1 MHTPLHILNSVFGF
15 ESFRLEQEKV
25 ISTVLR
31 GEDCFV
37 LMPTG
42 GGKSLCYQIPA
53 LCLDGLTVVIS
64 PLIALMKDQVD
75 ALRLNGVAAVF
86 LNSSMDEGE
95 QNSVIQGLRNKSYK
109 LLYIA
114 PERLFSA
121 GFIDFLST
129 CGVSLFA
136 IDEAHCISQWGH
148 DFRPEYLQLSALKI
162 HFPSVPVIALTATAE
177 TLTRKD
183 IIEKLAL
190 RHQNIFVSSFNRPNI
205 TYTVLPKH
213 DTYRQLKNYL
223 LSRPN
228 ESGIIYTLSR
238 AGAAALADD
247 LAADGFSALPYHAG
261 LDTATRTKHQTLFQK
276 DDIKIIC
283 ATIAFGM
290 GIDKSNVRFVIHYD
304 LPKNIEG
311 YYQETGRAGR
321 DGLPS
326 DAVLFFSGGDVM
338 KLRKFCE
345 IEGNPEQTQI
355 LKRKLQLMVDYCETH
370 TCRRQWLLQ
379 YFGEEF
385 PSFCGACDV
394 CLTPHEKIDGT
405 VVAQKVLSA
414 ILRTGERFGIGYII
428 DILRGINSPK
438 IKLEHLN
445 IKTFG
450 AGRDMS
456 ANAWRAYIKE
466 LITLGYIR
474 QTDDQYPILQLTDK
488 SRDVLFAGAKVELTK
503 PEDKPQIV
511 PAERAKRDRT
521 GISPAQAAQE
531 AQDKLLFERL
541 RTLRRSIADRE
552 NVPAFMVLSDAVLV
566 ELAAYM
572 PHSMSELAQI
582 SGFGE
587 VKLARYGSDF
597 LDEII
602 AYSSENG
609 LHSRIHLKAQKRQRM
624 TQSERDIRRKFD
636 TKRASLELWREGNS
650 VQDIAV
656 LRQLAPS
663 TIMGH
668 LTTYLTSG
676 EVNIT
681 ELVPEDKIE
690 RIRAAIIRH
699 NYSPENAITPLKE
712 ELGEDIDFGEIRAVL
727 AAL

>member
-114 PERLFSA
+114 PERLFST
-121 GFIDFLST
+121 GFIELLNS
-129 CGVSLFA
+129 CSVSLFA

-148 DFRPEYLQLSALKI
+148 DFRPEYLQLSALKT

-177 TLTRKD
+177 SLTRKD
-183 IIEKLAL
+183 IVEKLAL
-190 RHQNIFVSSFNRPNI
+190 RNQNIFVSSFNRPNI
-205 TYTVLPKH
+205 SYTVLPKQN
-213 DTYRQLKNYL
+213 TYQEIKNYL
-223 LSRPN
+223 RSRPN

-238 AGAAALADD
+238 AGATSLAEQLAD
-247 LAADGFSALPYHAG
+247 DGFSALPYHAG
-261 LDTATRTKHQTLFQK
+261 LDTSTRSKHQTLFQK
-276 DDIKIIC
+276 DDVKIIC

-290 GIDKSNVRFVIHYD
+290 GIDKSNVRFVIHFD

-321 DGLPS
+321 DGLAS
-326 DAVLFFSGGDVM
+326 DALLFYSGGDVM

-345 IEGNPEQTQI
+345 IEDNPEQTQI
-355 LKRKLQLMVDYCETH
+355 LLKKLQQMADYCETH

-379 YFGEEF
+379 YFGEQY
-385 PSFCGACDV
+385 PSSCGACDV
-394 CLTPHEKIDGT
+394 CLTPHEKFDGT
-405 VVAQKVLSA
+405 VVAQKALSA

-428 DILRGINSPK
+428 DILRGVNSSK

-450 AGRDMS
+450 AGRDVS

-466 LITLGYIR
+466 LISLGYIH
-474 QTDDQYPILQLTDK
+474 QTNDQYPILRLTALSKDILFNAATLELSKAIEK
-488 SRDVLFAGAKVELTK
+488 SKDTK
-503 PEDKPQIV
+503 TRTSA
-511 PAERAKRDRT
+511 PATIFDEST
-521 GISPAQAAQE
+521 
-531 AQDKLLFERL
+531 QDKKLFERL
-541 RTLRRSIADRE
+541 RVLRREIADKE
-552 NVPAFMVLSDAVLV
+552 NVPAFVVLSDATLV
-566 ELAAYM
+566 ELSAYM
-572 PHSMSELAQI
+572 PHTMDELSLI

-587 VKLARYGSDF
+587 VKTAKYGKDV
-597 LDEII
+597 LREIT
-602 AYSSENG
+602 AYTSENG
-609 LHSRIHLKAQKRQRM
+609 LSSRIHLKPGKR
-624 TQSERDIRRKFD
+624 IRSKEISSYSGRKFD
-636 TKRASLELWREGNS
+636 TKRATLELWREGNS
-650 VQDIAV
+650 VQDIAET
-656 LRQLAPS
+656 RQLAPS

-668 LTTYLTSG
+668 LSTYISSG
-676 EVNIT
+676 EVSLT
-681 ELVPEDKIE
+681 ELVPVEKIE
-690 RIRAAIIRH
+690 RIREMIIKHKATIESAI
-699 NYSPENAITPLKE
+699 SPLKE
-712 ELGEDIDFGEIRAVL
+712 ELGDDVDYGEIRAVL

>member
-75 ALRLNGVAAVF
+75 ALRLNGVAAVY
-86 LNSSMDEGE
+86 LNSSMDEGA
-95 QNSVIQGLRNKSYK
+95 QNAVIQGLRNKSYK

-114 PERLFSA
+114 PERLFST
-121 GFIDFLST
+121 GFIELLNS
-129 CGVSLFA
+129 CSVSLFA

-148 DFRPEYLQLSALKI
+148 DFRPEYLQLSALKT
-162 HFPSVPVIALTATAE
+162 HFPNVPVIALTATAE

-183 IIEKLAL
+183 IVEKLAL

-205 TYTVLPKH
+205 TYTVLPKQ
-213 DTYRQLKNYL
+213 DTYRQLKKYL
-223 LSRPN
+223 LTRPN

-238 AGAAALADD
+238 AGASSLAED
-247 LAADGFSALPYHAG
+247 LVADGFSALPYHAG

-276 DDIKIIC
+276 DDVKIIC

-321 DGLPS
+321 DGLAS

-345 IEGNPEQTQI
+345 IEGNPEQTMI
-355 LKRKLQLMVDYCETH
+355 LKRKLQLMADYCETH

-379 YFGEEF
+379 YFGEEY
-385 PSFCGACDV
+385 PSSCDSCDI
-394 CLTPHEKIDGT
+394 CLTTREKHDGT
-405 VVAQKVLSA
+405 VIAQKALSA

-428 DILRGINSPK
+428 DILRGVNSSK

-450 AGRDMS
+450 AGNDLS
-456 ANAWRAYIKE
+456 ANMWRSYIKE

-474 QTDDQYPILQLTDK
+474 QTNDQYPTLQLTDK
-488 SRDVLFAGAKVELTK
+488 SRDVLYASAQVELIK
-503 PEDKPQIV
+503 PNISAQIV
-511 PAERAKRDRT
+511 PTERVRRDRSGT
-521 GISPAQAAQE
+521 SSAQIALDS
-531 AQDKLLFERL
+531 QDNKLFERL
-541 RTLRRSIADRE
+541 RILRRTIADRE

-572 PHSMSELAQI
+572 PHTTGELAQI

-587 VKLARYGSDF
+587 VKLARYGDDF
-597 LDEII
+597 LREILL
-602 AYSSENG
+602 YCSDNG
-609 LHSRIHLKAQKRQRM
+609 LKSRIHLKVQKRQGPTSNDRFN
-624 TQSERDIRRKFD
+624 RRNFD

-650 VQDIAV
+650 VQDIATT
-656 LRQLAPS
+656 RQLAPS

-668 LTTYLTSG
+668 LATYLTSG
-676 EVNIT
+676 EVKIT
-681 ELVPEDKIE
+681 ELVPEEKIE
-690 RIRAAIIRH
+690 RITAGIIRH
-699 NYSPENAITPLKE
+699 KLSPESAITPLKE
-712 ELGEDIDFGEIRAVL
+712 ELGEDIDYGEIRAVL
-727 AAL
+727 ASL